1 MNLPNT
7 YVRLNELPPSAEL
20 LLQQSIPKG
29 RQNPLMKTT
38 QKHLTSSK
46 RRPLMTIS
54 PIV

>member
-20 LLQQSIPKG
+20 LLQQSITKG

-38 QKHLTSSK
+38 QN
-46 RRPLMTIS
+46 IS
-54 PIV
+54 QAARDSL